1 MTMKGSNMTY
11 LQITM
16 RIAPENR
23 PAAVDVYNKFK
34 TPFLQTVPG
43 ARSKELLARDEDVQ
57 VLHGFDTDQQASD
70 YLSSNL
76 FNLDVVAGLKPLL
89 QSDPE
94 IRIYSV

>member
-1 MTMKGSNMTY
+1 MKGPNMTY

-16 RIAPENR
+16 HIAPENR

-34 TPFLQTVPG
+34 TPFLQTAPG

-94 IRIYSV
+94 IRIYSAPA